1 VELENGAFFTMALTD
16 RGSERI
22 GVQDFIELQARG
34 VTVRMTNGSR
44 YVAEGADRILRRRT
58 INKIRSYQAM
68 YRSIGRRIA
77 AGEPG
82 DTARSLEVSSRLM
95 LELECRLEALGAEKR
110 PAPAVGGAP
119 DTLAMAGNP

>member
-1 VELENGAFFTMALTD
+1 MELENGAFFTMALTD

-22 GVQDFIELQARG
+22 GVQDNVELRARG
-34 VTVRMTNGSR
+34 VTVRMINGSE
-44 YVAEGADRILRRRT
+44 YVAEGSDRILRRRR

-82 DTARSLEVSSRLM
+82 DSARSLAVSSRLM
-95 LELECRLEALGAEKR
+95 LELESRLEELRAETR
-110 PAPAVGGAP
+110 PAALVGGTT
-119 DTLAMAGNP
+119 DTLVLTRDP